1 VGHDLE
7 GLSQEK
13 KWMNAKKKLG
23 LVVNPI
29 AGMGGRVGLK
39 GSDGQEILDQ
49 AKKLGAQPESPKR
62 TVLALKRLISIKQD
76 FELITCPCDM
86 GENEALECNL
96 TPTVIEGEKKG
107 PTSDKD
113 TKHAASEMLRRRVD
127 LLLFAGGDG
136 TARDIYSVIGDNL
149 PALGIPS
156 GVKIHSAAYA
166 MSPGKAGEL
175 AVHYLSETSSE
186 VCLTEAEVMDIDE
199 QSFRENQ
206 LSARLFGYL
215 KVPFLKRM
223 LQGPKAGGCAGE
235 QEALNAIATEVINNM
250 ENDCLYIVGTGTT
263 TRAVMDHL
271 GLDNTLLG
279 VDAVYNKALV
289 GSDLNEA
296 QLLSMLEGKMAKI
309 IVGVIGNQG
318 YIFGRGNQQI
328 SAKVIN
334 KVGKDN
340 ILVLATLEKIA
351 TLKGAPLF
359 VDTGDEKLDRELS
372 GYMPIISGL
381 GERVMLKVES

>member
-1 VGHDLE
+1 
-7 GLSQEK
+7 
-13 KWMNAKKKLG
+13 MRAKKKLG
-23 LVVNPI
+23 LIVNPI

-39 GSDGQEILDQ
+39 GSDGQKILDQ

-62 TVLALKRLISIKQD
+62 AVLALKRLVSVEQD
-76 FELITCPCDM
+76 MELITCPHDM
-86 GENEALECNL
+86 GENEALECDL
-96 TPTVIEGEKKG
+96 TPTVLGGRKKG

-113 TKHAASEMLRRRVD
+113 TKKAASEMLHQGVD

-136 TARDIYSVIGDNL
+136 TARDIYSVIGDKL

-156 GVKIHSAAYA
+156 GVKIHSAVYA
-166 MSPGKAGEL
+166 LSPGKAGEL
-175 AVHYLSETSSE
+175 AALYLSGTSPE

-199 QSFRENQ
+199 QSFRENR

-215 KVPFLKRM
+215 RVPFMKRM

-235 QEALNAIATEVINNM
+235 QVALNAIAADVIDNM
-250 ENDCLYIVGTGTT
+250 ETDCLYIVGTGTT

-279 VDAVYNKALV
+279 VDAVYNKTLT

-296 QLLSMLEGKMAKI
+296 HLLEMLEGRKAKI
-309 IVGVIGNQG
+309 VVGVIGNQG

-328 SAKVIN
+328 SAEVIN
-334 KVGKDN
+334 RVGKDN
-340 ILVLATLEKIA
+340 ILVLATIEKIT

-359 VDTGDEKLDRELS
+359 VDTGDEKLDRDLS
-372 GYMPIISGL
+372 GYMQVITGL
-381 GERVMLKVES
+381 GERVMLRVES